1 MQGSNKVYGIVI
13 FGEGLGEGREKKED
27 KGGRGGE
34 ITSFL
39 FDGRGENYHIPVSFK
54 HFKYFSERKISNYA
68 NTSFPPPPS
77 PPFLF
82 YLSKLQNRTFL
93 SSSFLLL
100 FLFTRFHLPQAT
112 LFPTNPSTISRKFPP
127 TFTFFHISR
136 LSVVVHLLALEQ

>member
-13 FGEGLGEGREKKED
+13 FGEGWGEGREKKED
-27 KGGRGGE
+27 KGGGGGE

-39 FDGRGENYHIPVSFK
+39 FDKGAKIIIYPFHSN
-54 HFKYFSERKISNYA
+54 ISNIFQREKFQI
-68 NTSFPPPPS
+68 TLTRLSSPPS
-77 PPFLF
+77 PPPFLF

-100 FLFTRFHLPQAT
+100 FLFHLPQAT
-112 LFPTNPSTISRKFPP
+112 LFPTNSSTISRKFPP
-127 TFTFFHISR
+127 TSTFFHISR